1 MDVGS
6 PIIQPSQISS
16 FIIQITSDENIK
28 SLNMQLAKITNELW
42 EGKRRPYACHMP
54 ALVYIREV

>member
-28 SLNMQLAKITNELW
+28 SLNMQLAKITNEL
-42 EGKRRPYACHMP
+42 
-54 ALVYIREV
+54 